1 MKAEALYRV
10 IGGLVLVAFSV
21 AVATVKF
28 HASGGIGAVLSADP
42 LLAVGCAAIAL
53 LGVLVTAAGVKSM
66 KRVGAMTQLIG
77 SMASEKN
84 LIVTAE
90 IAGAVGVHETEVRE
104 RVDEMIKERLI
115 GSGTRI
121 VYTGGEKTVR

>member
-10 IGGLVLVAFSV
+10 IGGLVLVAFSIVV
-21 AVATVKF
+21 AAVKF
-28 HASGGIGAVLSADP
+28 HSSGGIGTVLSADP

-53 LGVLVTAAGVKSM
+53 LGAAVTVAGVRSL
-66 KRVGAMTQLIG
+66 KRIETMTRLIET
-77 SMASEKN
+77 AVREKN
-84 LIVTAE
+84 RVVTTEVAT
-90 IAGAVGVHETEVRE
+90 AVGVHETEVRE

-121 VYTGGEKTVR
+121 TYTGGEKIVK